1 MYYYFFDTTT
11 QRCFGF
17 SDGAPAPMDGVTVFA
32 SEKKIDN
39 YSDYLLQDGTMVYS
53 PKEEEA

>member
-17 SDGAPAPMDGVTVFA
+17 SDGAPAPIDGVTVFA
-32 SEKKIDN
+32 SETKVDN
-39 YSDYLLQDGTMVYS
+39 YSDYILHDGAMVYS
-53 PKEEEA
+53 PKEAEA